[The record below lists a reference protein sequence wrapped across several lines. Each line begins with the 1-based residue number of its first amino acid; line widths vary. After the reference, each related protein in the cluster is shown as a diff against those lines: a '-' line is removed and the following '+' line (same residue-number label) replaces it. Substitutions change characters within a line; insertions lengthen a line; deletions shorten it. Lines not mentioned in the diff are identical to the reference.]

1 MPLTPIQAE
10 VLRIIVAHRSPGSH
24 VAGGIALNSAPDS
37 ARFSKDIDIFHDGI
51 DPLAAASEADTHAL
65 ADAGFAVHR
74 RLWQVGFRRALITRG
89 ADEVM
94 IEWAYIDAWR
104 FFPVEPDAILGWRLH
119 AFDAITNKAMALA
132 GRSETRDLI
141 DLVSHAE
148 EYPIERVVWASC
160 AKDVG
165 WNPHSLL
172 ARMRRNAVVRPDQ
185 LDLLGAHFTPIT
197 LKERWLEISDAAE
210 LRIDEA
216 TRAGADPGLVYV
228 TPEGRVSWFDDAA
241 AAPLAPKMGSVL
253 PRIVG

>member
-10 VLRIIVAHRSPGSH
+10 ALRIISAHRSPGSH
-24 VAGGIALNSAPDS
+24 IAGGIALNSTPDS

-51 DPLAAASEADTHAL
+51 DPLAAASDADTEAL
-65 ADAGFAVHR
+65 AAMGFAVHR
-74 RLWQVGFRRALITRG
+74 RLWQAGFRRALIVRG
-89 ADEVM
+89 KEEVI

-104 FFPVEPDAILGWRLH
+104 FFPVEPDPVLGWRLH
-119 AFDAITNKAMALA
+119 PFDAIGNKAMALA

-141 DLVSHAE
+141 DLVSHAAKF
-148 EYPIERVVWASC
+148 PLERVVWAAC
-160 AKDVG
+160 AKDMG

-172 ARMRRNAVVRPDQ
+172 ARMCRNAVVRPDQ
-185 LDLLGAHFTPIT
+185 LDLLGAHYTPTT

-210 LRIDEA
+210 MRIDEA
-216 TRAGADPGLVYV
+216 ARAGADPGVAYV
-228 TPEGRVSWFDDAA
+228 TQEGRVSWFDDPA